1 MSSQKEEEST
11 SSQSCNP
18 FELQEEVKKLKEQ
31 LRDSEAEKKQLKL
44 ALGRYLFQED
54 KEKRI
59 RKLQIMPGVLRSDE
73 SRQSTANSCNETG
86 LDGRLLV
93 EGDSLRRLRGVAA
106 VSPASLPLKGERSD
120 VLSGKD
126 DRRKIVTRRS
136 RVSARSNASDSL
148 VLNSAEGEQVTL
160 VRDGS
165 SDSCEEM
172 EPTKVFLPTGSS
184 FSGGI
189 SSGKTSLNTGSSEEE
204 IPQQAQFSG
213 TKDNVTDVGGN
224 NETIVDDMLE
234 TSMASCNG
242 ETRSSWS
249 GPRASPATME
259 PDSGISSSGNAVAAP
274 YHSLLNGHEGL
285 IVGDENQLTL
295 QDDSV
300 EDDQR
305 TVARDECI
313 PDCSSKT
320 GSQLPLP
327 RNSNK
332 YDQRPERTL
341 EPGCDSSS
349 KTGNE
354 LLLQRNSNEY
364 DQRKGERLLPGHDCS
379 SKTENQPSPQQN
391 SSESDK
397 VTEGRREPDATNS
410 SSRNWERLGARPKR
424 TQTQRPVDPPLW
436 PSSSPV
442 SDGLA
447 KDFVARHS
455 QDRAVQERL
464 YTDDRHL
471 SYLGPERLRNTSLV
485 DGVTSASYAYS
496 VRPYFGTMGASPYE
510 RVGSAFLDVPS
521 SGPVVSVGLL
531 GGSSYSNST
540 EATVT
545 PLSSFTEQTDFS
557 SACNGMSSDR
567 VNASNRLL
575 PPNAFANSDH
585 SLTGEQ
591 DFNKEYDSLLDQ
603 SLLFRQQSLQQLSN
617 PISPL
622 PNSRFVY
629 GSTGSD
635 FDTGASYG
643 AAAIHPDYSLCDT
656 QGHVLRN
663 GNSTLIG
670 DQMSRTSNLNLES
683 QSSQFGD
690 REEVPGSFAA
700 SGVVAGSRDFPLSY
714 TVSPSSFSSTMA
726 VSNLTCRPSVAAAIN
741 LTSSFLNTTRNSVF
755 SSTVAGDGNEE
766 ASHLPA
772 SGEVNSKDTTCSIDY
787 GRSTVE
793 PNDNSL
799 VASEQRMAEDASAPV
814 ERMLREREERE
825 EFMRELQRKEQM
837 IREERERERREKED
851 REWQEAERWP
861 PQQEGVS
868 TGTRWLCEHYQR
880 LCRVRFPCCTQ
891 FYPCHRCHNSSSN
904 CKNDEAKAC
913 HATHLKCSL
922 CQLEQE
928 IDETSDVC
936 KGCGEKMAAYFC
948 SLCKHFTSVDKNPY
962 HCDQCGICRIHKDK
976 SFHCKVCNVCLDKRL
991 ENNHKCRPDS
1001 GHDECCICL
1010 EDAFS
1015 GCQIL
1020 PCSHKVHRECAIAM
1034 IQNGIRTCP
1043 VCRHPLYTPLN
1054 E

>member
-1 MSSQKEEEST
+1 M
-11 SSQSCNP
+11 
-18 FELQEEVKKLKEQ
+18 
-31 LRDSEAEKKQLKL
+31 
-44 ALGRYLFQED
+44 
-54 KEKRI
+54 
-59 RKLQIMPGVLRSDE
+59 
-73 SRQSTANSCNETG
+73 
-86 LDGRLLV
+86 
-93 EGDSLRRLRGVAA
+93 
-106 VSPASLPLKGERSD
+106 SPASLPLKGERLD
-120 VLSGKD
+120 VLSEKD

-136 RVSARSNASDSL
+136 RMSARSSALSDELDGGRISESREDTSPAAFSSFERSAENERTISALRDTEDYKGLPLENVRNDRTEDIHIPFFSDQAGLSRIFSSTRSNSSDS
-148 VLNSAEGEQVTL
+148 LNSAEGEQVTF
-160 VRDGS
+160 VMD
-165 SDSCEEM
+165 
-172 EPTKVFLPTGSS
+172 PTKVFPATGSG

-189 SSGKTSLNTGSSEEE
+189 SSGKTSLNTGSFEEE
-204 IPQQAQFSG
+204 IPQQAQFPD
-213 TKDNVTDVGGN
+213 TKDNVTDVGEN
-224 NETIVDDMLE
+224 NETIVDDLLE
-234 TSMASCNG
+234 TSLASCSG
-242 ETRSSWS
+242 ETWSSWS
-249 GPRASPATME
+249 GPRASPATAD
-259 PDSGISSSGNAVAAP
+259 PDSGISSSGNAA
-274 YHSLLNGHEGL
+274 YHSLLNGLEGL
-285 IVGDENQLTL
+285 IVGDDNQLTR

-313 PDCSSKT
+313 TDCSSKT
-320 GSQLPLP
+320 GSQLLLP

-332 YDQRPERTL
+332 HDQLPERTL

-364 DQRKGERLLPGHDCS
+364 DQQKGERLEPGHDCS
-379 SKTENQPSPQQN
+379 SKTENQTPPQQN
-391 SSESDK
+391 PSESDQ
-397 VTEGRREPDATNS
+397 VIEGSREPDATNS
-410 SSRNWERLGARPKR
+410 SIRNWERLGARPKR

-447 KDFVARHS
+447 KDFLARHS

-464 YTDDRHL
+464 YTDDRDIP
-471 SYLGPERLRNTSLV
+471 YLGPDRLRNTSLV

-496 VRPYFGTMGASPYE
+496 VRPHFGTMG
-510 RVGSAFLDVPS
+510 GAFQDVPS

-531 GGSSYSNST
+531 GGSSYSGSK
-540 EATVT
+540 EPTVT

-575 PPNAFANSDH
+575 LQNAFANSDH

-603 SLLFRQQSLQQLSN
+603 SLLLRQQSLQQLSN

-629 GSTGSD
+629 GPTGSD
-635 FDTGASYG
+635 FVRGASYG

-656 QGHVLRN
+656 QGHVLSN
-663 GNSTLIG
+663 GNSTLID
-670 DQMSRTSNLNLES
+670 DQMKRNSNLNLES

-700 SGVVAGSRDFPLSY
+700 SGVVAGSDIPLSY

-726 VSNLTCRPSVAAAIN
+726 VSNLTCRPSVAAASN
-741 LTSSFLNTTRNSVF
+741 LTSLFLNTTRNSVF

-772 SGEVNSKDTTCSIDY
+772 SGEVNSKDITCSIDY
-787 GRSTVE
+787 GRNTVE

-799 VASEQRMAEDASAPV
+799 VALEQRMAEDASALV
-814 ERMLREREERE
+814 ERRLQEREERVK
-825 EFMRELQRKEQM
+825 FMRELQRKEQM

-868 TGTRWLCEHYQR
+868 TGSRWLCEHYQR
-880 LCRVRFPCCTQ
+880 RCRVRFPCCTQ

-928 IDETSDVC
+928 VSFWFSSFRVNITVV
-936 KGCGEKMAAYFC
+936 G
-948 SLCKHFTSVDKNPY
+948 SL
-962 HCDQCGICRIHKDK
+962 R
-976 SFHCKVCNVCLDKRL
+976 
-991 ENNHKCRPDS
+991 
-1001 GHDECCICL
+1001 
-1010 EDAFS
+1010 
-1015 GCQIL
+1015 
-1020 PCSHKVHRECAIAM
+1020 
-1034 IQNGIRTCP
+1034 NGDGDRQ
-1043 VCRHPLYTPLN
+1043 PLK
-1054 E
+1054 

>member
-31 LRDSEAEKKQLKL
+31 LRDSEAEIQQLKV
-44 ALGRYLFQED
+44 ALGRCLFLED

-59 RKLQIMPGVLRSDE
+59 RKLQILPGVPRSDE
-73 SRQSTANSCNETG
+73 SRQYTANSSCIETG
-86 LDGRLLV
+86 LDGRLLD
-93 EGDSLRRLRGVAA
+93 EGASLRRLRGVAA
-106 VSPASLPLKGERSD
+106 VSPACLPLKGERLD

-136 RVSARSNASDSL
+136 RVSARSSALSDELDGGRISESREDTSPASFSSFESSAENERTISALRDTEDYKGLPLESLRNDGTEQHHIPISSDQAGPSSIFSSTRSNASDSL
-148 VLNSAEGEQVTL
+148 VLNSAEGEQVTF

-172 EPTKVFLPTGSS
+172 EPTKVFLATGSG

-189 SSGKTSLNTGSSEEE
+189 SSGKTSLNTGSFEEE
-204 IPQQAQFSG
+204 IPQQAQFSD

-249 GPRASPATME
+249 GPRASPTTAE
-259 PDSGISSSGNAVAAP
+259 PDSGISSSGNAVAAA

-285 IVGDENQLTL
+285 IVGDDDQLTL

-305 TVARDECI
+305 TVAGGECI
-313 PDCSSKT
+313 PDCSSET
-320 GSQLPLP
+320 GSQLLLP

-332 YDQRPERTL
+332 HDQRPEGTL

-349 KTGNE
+349 TTGNE
-354 LLLQRNSNEY
+354 LLLQRNSNEH
-364 DQRKGERLLPGHDCS
+364 DQRKGERLEPGCDCS
-379 SKTENQPSPQQN
+379 SKAENQPPPQQN
-391 SSESDK
+391 SSESDQ
-397 VTEGRREPDATNS
+397 VTEGSREPDAANS

-442 SDGLA
+442 SDSLA
-447 KDFVARHS
+447 KDFLARHS

-464 YTDDRHL
+464 YTDDRDL

-485 DGVTSASYAYS
+485 DGLTSASDAYS

-510 RVGSAFLDVPS
+510 RLGGAFSDVPS

-531 GGSSYSNST
+531 GGSST

-567 VNASNRLL
+567 VNASNRFLL
-575 PPNAFANSDH
+575 PNDFANSDH
-585 SLTGEQ
+585 SLTGER

-603 SLLFRQQSLQQLSN
+603 SLLLRQQSLQQLSN

-635 FDTGASYG
+635 FDTGAWYG
-643 AAAIHPDYSLCDT
+643 AAAIHPGYSLYDT
-656 QGHVLRN
+656 QGHVLSN
-663 GNSTLIG
+663 GNSTLID
-670 DQMSRTSNLNLES
+670 DQMSRSSNLNLES

-690 REEVPGSFAA
+690 REQVPGSFAA
-700 SGVVAGSRDFPLSY
+700 SGGVAGSRDFPLSY

-726 VSNLTCRPSVAAAIN
+726 VSNLTCRPSVAAASN
-741 LTSSFLNTTRNSVF
+741 LTSSVVNTTRNSVF
-755 SSTVAGDGNEE
+755 SSIVAGDGNED
-766 ASHLPA
+766 ANHLPA
-772 SGEVNSKDTTCSIDY
+772 SGEVNSKDTTSSIDY

-799 VASEQRMAEDASAPV
+799 VASEQRMAEDASVLV

-825 EFMRELQRKEQM
+825 EFMRELQRKKQM

-868 TGTRWLCEHYQR
+868 TGSRWLCEHYQR
-880 LCRVRFPCCTQ
+880 RCRVRFPCCTQ

-948 SLCKHFTSVDKNPY
+948 SLCKHFTSDP
-962 HCDQCGICRIHKDK
+962 QG
-976 SFHCKVCNVCLDKRL
+976 
-991 ENNHKCRPDS
+991 
-1001 GHDECCICL
+1001 
-1010 EDAFS
+1010 
-1015 GCQIL
+1015 QI
-1020 PCSHKVHRECAIAM
+1020 V
-1034 IQNGIRTCP
+1034 
-1043 VCRHPLYTPLN
+1043 PL
-1054 E
+1054 

>member
-1 MSSQKEEEST
+1 MYTFVAS
-11 SSQSCNP
+11 
-18 FELQEEVKKLKEQ
+18 V
-31 LRDSEAEKKQLKL
+31 
-44 ALGRYLFQED
+44 YLFQ
-54 KEKRI
+54 RFVI
-59 RKLQIMPGVLRSDE
+59 FLTL
-73 SRQSTANSCNETG
+73 
-86 LDGRLLV
+86 
-93 EGDSLRRLRGVAA
+93 GVAA
-106 VSPASLPLKGERSD
+106 VSPASLPFQRISESREDTSPASFSSFESSAENERTISALRDTEDYKGLPLESLRNDGTEHNHIPISSD
-120 VLSGKD
+120 QAGPSS
-126 DRRKIVTRRS
+126 IFSST
-136 RVSARSNASDSL
+136 RSNASDSL
-148 VLNSAEGEQVTL
+148 VLNSAEGEQV
-160 VRDGS
+160 RDGS
-165 SDSCEEM
+165 SHSCEEM
-172 EPTKVFLPTGSS
+172 EPTKVFPATGSG

-189 SSGKTSLNTGSSEEE
+189 SSGKTSLNTGSFEEE
-204 IPQQAQFSG
+204 IPQQAQFPD
-213 TKDNVTDVGGN
+213 TKGNVTDVGGN

-234 TSMASCNG
+234 TSMASCSG

-249 GPRASPATME
+249 GPRASPATAD
-259 PDSGISSSGNAVAAP
+259 PDSGISSSGNAA
-274 YHSLLNGHEGL
+274 YHSLLNGLLNGLEGL
-285 IVGDENQLTL
+285 IVGDDNQLTP

-300 EDDQR
+300 EDDQL
-305 TVARDECI
+305 TVARDECVT
-313 PDCSSKT
+313 DCSSKT

-332 YDQRPERTL
+332 HDQRPEQTL
-341 EPGCDSSS
+341 ELGCDSSS
-349 KTGNE
+349 TTGNE
-354 LLLQRNSNEY
+354 LLEQRNSSEH
-364 DQRKGERLLPGHDCS
+364 DQRKGERLEPRYDCS
-379 SKTENQPSPQQN
+379 FKAENQPPPQQN
-391 SSESDK
+391 SSESDQ
-397 VTEGRREPDATNS
+397 VTEGCREPDSTNS

-436 PSSSPV
+436 PSSNPV

-447 KDFVARHS
+447 KDFLARHS

-464 YTDDRHL
+464 YTDDRDL

-485 DGVTSASYAYS
+485 DGLTSASDAYS

-510 RVGSAFLDVPS
+510 RLGAAFSGVPS
-521 SGPVVSVGLL
+521 SRPVVSVGLL
-531 GGSSYSNST
+531 GGSSYSGSK

-603 SLLFRQQSLQQLSN
+603 SLLLRQQSLQQLSN

-629 GSTGSD
+629 GSTVSD
-635 FDTGASYG
+635 FVPGASYG
-643 AAAIHPDYSLCDT
+643 AAAIHLDYSLCDT
-656 QGHVLRN
+656 QGHVLSN

-670 DQMSRTSNLNLES
+670 DQMSRNSNLNLES

-726 VSNLTCRPSVAAAIN
+726 VSNLTCRPSVAAASN

-772 SGEVNSKDTTCSIDY
+772 SGEVNSKDITCSIDY

-814 ERMLREREERE
+814 ERILREREERE

-837 IREERERERREKED
+837 IREERERKRREKED

-868 TGTRWLCEHYQR
+868 TGSRWLCEHYQR
-880 LCRVRFPCCTQ
+880 RCRVRFPCCTQ

-922 CQLEQE
+922 CQFEQE
-928 IDETSDVC
+928 VSFWFSSFKVNMTVV
-936 KGCGEKMAAYFC
+936 G
-948 SLCKHFTSVDKNPY
+948 SL
-962 HCDQCGICRIHKDK
+962 R
-976 SFHCKVCNVCLDKRL
+976 
-991 ENNHKCRPDS
+991 
-1001 GHDECCICL
+1001 
-1010 EDAFS
+1010 
-1015 GCQIL
+1015 
-1020 PCSHKVHRECAIAM
+1020 
-1034 IQNGIRTCP
+1034 NGDGDRQ
-1043 VCRHPLYTPLN
+1043 PLK
-1054 E
+1054 